1 MDTYVFLLSW
11 TEQGLRDTRGSIVRT
26 NEAVDTME
34 QLGVKIF
41 EMYWTVGPTD
51 IVLVAEC
58 PDEETAHA
66 VSLKLSRRGNVRA
79 TAMRAWDRS
88 QMQEILD
95 KVEALG

>member
-11 TEQGLRDTRGSIVRT
+11 TQQGLQDTRGSIVRT

-34 QLGVKIF
+34 ELGVKIF
-41 EMYWTVGPTD
+41 ETYWTVGPHD

-58 PDEETAHA
+58 PDQETAHA

-79 TAMRAWDRS
+79 TAMRAWNPAE
-88 QMQEILD
+88 MQTILNT
-95 KVEALG
+95 VEALS